1 MNLFS
6 QINLLQQIH
15 FHIEHK
21 STGTPKVFAGRLQLS
36 ERSLYRI
43 LEELKDSG
51 VHIVYNRIR
60 CSYEYQSEY
69 RIPEFLLIK
78 DRRKDGMF

>member
-6 QINLLQQIH
+6 QINLLEQIH

-21 STGTPKVFAGRLQLS
+21 STGTPEVFAGKLQLS

-43 LEELKDSG
+43 LEELKDRG
-51 VHIVYNRIR
+51 VHIVYNRRR
-60 CSYEYQSEY
+60 CSYEYRGEY
-69 RIPEFLLIK
+69 RIPKLLPFGNE
-78 DRRKDGMF
+78 RKDGIL